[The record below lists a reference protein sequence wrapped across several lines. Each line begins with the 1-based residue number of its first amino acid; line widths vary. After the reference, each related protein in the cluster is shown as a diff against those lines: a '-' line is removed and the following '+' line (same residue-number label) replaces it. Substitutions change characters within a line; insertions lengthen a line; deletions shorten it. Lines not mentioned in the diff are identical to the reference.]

1 MDIVIHAAKQLS
13 NRVLDSTR
21 GVVRR
26 SDLRRKFRMDC
37 ALSKLNGSGGGG
49 GEISSAQGL
58 PLVVPNPFMSSGSPM
73 AVEDALGSVG
83 IPSNIGS
90 TESPLRK
97 LENDPEWT
105 DTCLPRLL
113 DIMSKGAG
121 HAVLHD
127 MQWTNRTL
135 RIANLLQNMATS
147 TPSSSSSSS
156 TSPNYGPHLIVTSSG
171 EDFDQFA
178 SAFGKLEDG
187 IVGGVFKKTGSS
199 STAGKGVMLRAL
211 SYQGSRAQ
219 RRQLRK
225 HFGSLMPS
233 SDSHFASLGGLPD
246 SPFHVILTTY
256 SVLMED
262 YAHFCQIPFQAVVLD
277 EGMGWLGCS
286 HSDPAGK
293 LGKVWSNG
301 LWNNSDLAASQSGC
315 SSPWDF
321 SKDVVVGDEKKS
333 QRNVTGSTVVERV
346 GEGGGNKPP
355 IGLTARH
362 RILVASNIH
371 AQYRGQTY
379 KAPGKSA
386 LVLFYLMCSCVQY
399 KVSTS
404 WTVSF
409 DLHISLFD
417 CLCKPYTNTSYY
429 HLSSTS

>member
-1 MDIVIHAAKQLS
+1 
-13 NRVLDSTR
+13 
-21 GVVRR
+21 
-26 SDLRRKFRMDC
+26 MDC
-37 ALSKLNGSGGGG
+37 ALSKVGSG

-58 PLVVPNPFMSSGSPM
+58 PLVVPNPFMITSSSSPGVEGSL
-73 AVEDALGSVG
+73 DSSVG
-83 IPSNIGS
+83 IQSS
-90 TESPLRK
+90 SSSPVRK

-147 TPSSSSSSS
+147 SSSSSSL
-156 TSPNYGPHLIVTSSG
+156 PNYGPHLIVTSSG

-187 IVGGVFKKTGSS
+187 IVGSVFKKAGGYSS
-199 STAGKGVMLRAL
+199 AAGKDVMLRAL
-211 SYQGSRAQ
+211 SYHGSKAQ

-225 HFGSLMPS
+225 HFGSLMSS

-262 YAHFCQIPFQAVVLD
+262 YTHFCQIPFQAVVLD
-277 EGMGWLGCS
+277 EGMSWLGCS

-301 LWNNSDLAASQSGC
+301 LWNNDDLAASQSCC
-315 SSPWDF
+315 STPWDF
-321 SKDVVVGDEKKS
+321 SKDVAVGDEKKS
-333 QRNVTGSTVVERV
+333 QRNVTGSTDVERV
-346 GEGGGNKPP
+346 GDGGGGNKPP

-362 RILVASNIH
+362 RILIASNIH

-386 LVLFYLMCSCVQY
+386 LVLFYHVNACVQY
-399 KVSTS
+399 
-404 WTVSF
+404 
-409 DLHISLFD
+409 
-417 CLCKPYTNTSYY
+417 
-429 HLSSTS
+429 